1 MTDDTKNSDE
11 SDNTSTDVLE
21 KLDKLGPNRY
31 EVMAREVENALEAE
45 NNIDENRDA
54 SDTEGE
60 SVEEAETTDGD
71 TGEAETG
78 AEDNGTDGD
87 DRQR

>member
-1 MTDDTKNSDE
+1 MTDDTENSDE

-45 NNIDENRDA
+45 NNTNGNRDT
-54 SDTEGE
+54 SDTGSE
-60 SVEEAETTDGD
+60 SVEEVKTTDGD
-71 TGEAETG
+71 IGEAETS
-78 AEDNGTDGD
+78 AEDNDTDD
-87 DRQR
+87 DDHQR